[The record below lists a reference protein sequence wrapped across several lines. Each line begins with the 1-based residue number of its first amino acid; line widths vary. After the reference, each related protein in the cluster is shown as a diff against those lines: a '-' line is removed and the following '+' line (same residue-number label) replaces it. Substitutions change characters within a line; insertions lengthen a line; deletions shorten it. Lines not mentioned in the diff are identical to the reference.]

1 MSRLET
7 THSHTAPSASDDVW
21 RMRFWSVFAGQGI
34 SLVGS
39 SVTQF
44 VLLWWITDTTGSVT
58 ALSLAGLAALLPRA
72 LLGPIGGA
80 AADRYDRRSLMI
92 AADAI
97 SAVCV
102 IVLMVLFL
110 TGSIEIWH
118 AYLAMAV
125 RSATQAFQ
133 TPAAMASTAMLV
145 PVDFIPRAAGLNQTL
160 FGIILLAAA
169 PLGALAL
176 TLMPIGWALT
186 IDVVTALLG
195 VIPLLV
201 FRIPQHRPTSRPDL
215 RSDLKEGVGLI
226 WHHRGLRSLFLLMAA
241 ITLVI
246 MPTFTLVPLL
256 VKEHFG
262 GGVSEVATV
271 EAAAGIGM
279 LIGGGIVAV
288 IAPRSAMLWC
298 LGGFSLAYATIA
310 LMALAPSDAF
320 WLAVA
325 WWMVGSILY
334 VVGHAPLTGLLQ
346 SKLDN
351 RIQGRVLSLLMTVEA
366 MAAPVG
372 LALISLLG
380 TVLSVRSLFII
391 MGVMGT
397 AITALGF
404 LSRHIRNLETNL
416 AELSPC
422 PCDEQSLSASDGPK
436 SDGAK

>member
-1 MSRLET
+1 
-7 THSHTAPSASDDVW
+7 
-21 RMRFWSVFAGQGI
+21 MRFWSIFAGQGV

-72 LLGPIGGA
+72 ILGPIGGA
-80 AADRYDRRSLMI
+80 VADRYDRRAIMI
-92 AADAI
+92 TADVI
-97 SAVCV
+97 SAACV
-102 IVLMVLFL
+102 IVLMGLFL
-110 TGSIEIWH
+110 SGGIEIWH
-118 AYLAMAV
+118 AYLAMAL
-125 RSATQAFQ
+125 RSAMQAFQ

-145 PVDFIPRAAGLNQTL
+145 PVEFIPRAAGLNQTI
-160 FGIILLAAA
+160 FGITLLAAA

-186 IDVVTALLG
+186 IDIGTALIG
-195 VIPLLV
+195 IIPLLV
-201 FRIPQHRPTSRPDL
+201 FRIPQDRATGRPDL
-215 RSDLKEGVGLI
+215 RSDLIEGVGLI
-226 WHHRGLRSLFLLMAA
+226 WKHRGLRSLFLLMAA
-241 ITLVI
+241 ITLVV

-262 GGVSEVATV
+262 GGVGEVATI

-288 IAPRSAMLWC
+288 TAPRSAMLWC
-298 LGGFSLAYATIA
+298 LGGFALAYAAIA
-310 LMALAPSDAF
+310 LMALAPSNAF
-320 WLAVA
+320 WLAVV
-325 WWMVGSILY
+325 WWMIGSILY
-334 VVGHAPLTGLLQ
+334 VIGHAPLTGLLQ

-380 TVLSVRSLFII
+380 NLISVRSLFML

-397 AITALGF
+397 AITVLGF

-416 AELSPC
+416 VELDGRA
-422 PCDEQSLSASDGPK
+422 CDEQSLSASDRPQNRTILK
-436 SDGAK
+436 

>member
-1 MSRLET
+1 
-7 THSHTAPSASDDVW
+7 
-21 RMRFWSVFAGQGI
+21 MRFWSIFAGQGV

-72 LLGPIGGA
+72 ILGPIGGA
-80 AADRYDRRSLMI
+80 VADRYDRRGTMI
-92 AADAI
+92 TADVI
-97 SAVCV
+97 SAACV
-102 IVLMVLFL
+102 IVLMGLFL
-110 TGSIEIWH
+110 SGGIEIWH
-118 AYLAMAV
+118 AYLAMAL
-125 RSATQAFQ
+125 RSAMQAFQ

-145 PVDFIPRAAGLNQTL
+145 PVEFIPRAAGLNQTM
-160 FGIILLAAA
+160 FGITLLAAA

-186 IDVVTALLG
+186 IDIGTALLG
-195 VIPLLV
+195 IIPLLV
-201 FRIPQHRPTSRPDL
+201 FRIPQDRATGRPDL
-215 RSDLKEGVGLI
+215 RSDLIEGVGLI
-226 WHHRGLRSLFLLMAA
+226 WKHRGLQSLFLLMAA
-241 ITLVI
+241 ITLVV

-256 VKEHFG
+256 VKEHFRG
-262 GGVSEVATV
+262 GAGEVATI

-288 IAPRSAMLWC
+288 TAPRSAMLWC
-298 LGGFSLAYATIA
+298 LGGFALAYATIA
-310 LMALAPSDAF
+310 LMALAPSNAF
-320 WLAVA
+320 WLAVV
-325 WWMVGSILY
+325 WWMIGSILY

-380 TVLSVRSLFII
+380 NVLSVRSLFML

-397 AITALGF
+397 AITVLGF

-416 AELSPC
+416 VELDGRA
-422 PCDEQSLSASDGPK
+422 CDEQSLSASDGPQNRTILK
-436 SDGAK
+436 